1 MFCLRKFRQELP
13 LINAIVE
20 DNMARTKL
28 KLYLRHFQIY
38 IPQRISSFTLKRP
51 SLSSMPKHPFYCLYP
66 CRRCW
71 AVALKLAS
79 FGFLSFL
86 PFLPCIVLSW
96 FLLVVW
102 ITTTSFI
109 SLGHILRLGILTWF
123 ILPAITS
130 GVLYWPFLRAHIFRH
145 FSDS

>member
-13 LINAIVE
+13 LMLLLKT
-20 DNMARTKL
+20 NMARTKAHAL
-28 KLYLRHFQIY
+28 PTSFPNTFHKE
-38 IPQRISSFTLKRP
+38 ISSFTLKRP

>member
-13 LINAIVE
+13 L
-20 DNMARTKL
+20 MLLL
-28 KLYLRHFQIY
+28 KTTWQEQSSRFTYVISKY

-86 PFLPCIVLSW
+86 PFLPCIILSW

-145 FSDS
+145 FSYS